1 MNFTLV
7 TIKKEKSE
15 KIKLITTSW
24 SPNWGKGF
32 KTLQY
37 LDQNLDFDKY
47 DYEFVGQSP
56 VGFKNIKY
64 TKALPQEQLAERM
77 KKCDIFITA
86 TENDTCSNSLLEALS
101 CGLPVIGFDSGG
113 TTELISSG
121 GKVYNDLDQLIPLID
136 EVSSD
141 LESFKSNI
149 KVDDMK
155 TIGNKYYE
163 FINKI

>member
-1 MNFTLV
+1 
-7 TIKKEKSE
+7 
-15 KIKLITTSW
+15 
-24 SPNWGKGF
+24 
-32 KTLQY
+32 
-37 LDQNLDFDKY
+37 
-47 DYEFVGQSP
+47 
-56 VGFKNIKY
+56 
-64 TKALPQEQLAERM
+64 M

-163 FINKI
+163 FISKI